1 MDTVREDRFS
11 RRREC
16 ERVRR
21 ASETPEERE
30 RRLSARR
37 QRDRARR
44 AATRFMI
51 TIPNYT
57 CSSCSP
63 RNALHFQYRYCL

>member
-1 MDTVREDRFS
+1 MDPVREDTFS

-21 ASETPEERE
+21 ASETLEERE
-30 RRLSARR
+30 RCLSSRK
-37 QRDRARR
+37 QRDRARHV
-44 AATRFMI
+44 AMRFKI
-51 TIPNYT
+51 SIPNYT

-63 RNALHFQYRYCL
+63 HNALHF

>member
-21 ASETPEERE
+21 ASETPGERE
-30 RRLSARR
+30 RRFKCMQTKGQS
-37 QRDRARR
+37 
-44 AATRFMI
+44 
-51 TIPNYT
+51 
-57 CSSCSP
+57 
-63 RNALHFQYRYCL
+63 